1 MKIIKIG
8 SSQSCDLVLD
18 SQHAEMTIL
27 DDGQIILE
35 DKNSKNGTTVGNK
48 KIEPGREVNV
58 QRGDRISF
66 ADVPLVWA
74 KVPVAEKLTAYKS
87 VYNIGSNYRNEMI
100 VNSQTVSRFH
110 ASVRVGKDGKV
121 YIHDNGSRNGTM
133 VNGVKIAA
141 NKDVRI
147 KKGCDRSDSC
157 CYAEDQYDYDLWYCR
172 CYRSAGSIRHY
183 LCCMAKGQRRR

>member
-18 SQHAEMTIL
+18 SQYVSSLHAEMTIL

-74 KVPVAEKLTAYKS
+74 KVPVVHQYVWARM
-87 VYNIGSNYRNEMI
+87 V
-100 VNSQTVSRFH
+100 RFISTIM
-110 ASVRVGKDGKV
+110 AAAMVR
-121 YIHDNGSRNGTM
+121 
-133 VNGVKIAA
+133 
-141 NKDVRI
+141 
-147 KKGCDRSDSC
+147 
-157 CYAEDQYDYDLWYCR
+157 W
-172 CYRSAGSIRHY
+172 
-183 LCCMAKGQRRR
+183 